1 MMILMGDI
9 VTVVRDIGGD
19 ETFVTGRVS
28 GLVQKDNGDLKYFY
42 IKGLDTQ
49 LWMSDGWR
57 FHDDS
62 IEFEI
67 DEDEE

>member
-42 IKGLDTQ
+42 IKGLDNA
-49 LWMSDGWR
+49 LWVSDGWR